1 MHSDIKFKH
10 TKKGYISVYTLV
22 ISSII
27 LLISIYMLS
36 FQYEGYL
43 YSLNSFK
50 ALKNESS
57 ILDRKEAL
65 KTKLDKILKQEI
77 KHISEE
83 ELKEFLGKN
92 NGKHLLE
99 NKDEKILVSGEN
111 IIFRYKIRNNVF
123 KEDKSC
129 IKIYNNKFILIRQNN
144 TYYNG

>member
-1 MHSDIKFKH
+1 MHSDIKFTH

-27 LLISIYMLS
+27 FLISIYMLS
-36 FQYEGYL
+36 FRYEEYL

-50 ALKNESS
+50 ALKKESS
-57 ILDRKEAL
+57 ILDKKEDL
-65 KTKLDKILKQEI
+65 KTKLDKILKEEI

-83 ELKEFLGKN
+83 ELKNFLKEN
-92 NGKHLLE
+92 NGKSLLE
-99 NKDEKILVSGEN
+99 NKDEKILISGEN

-123 KEDKSC
+123 REDKSC